1 MKKFFEPLKLADR
14 GILITICLL
23 GIISLVTLEST
34 VYSDG
39 FVMDRAVWVQ
49 AVAYIIGFFA
59 LVFVLHID
67 FSHFQDFTKPMYIAA
82 LLLLFTVYI
91 PGLGVEAYGARAW
104 IKLGPTT
111 LQPSEFV
118 KILFILLMA
127 NYLTTHREDIKKFR
141 GVVLAGLYAVP
152 IILVVLKEDLGSAL
166 VYMSIWIFMVFFAGI
181 DYKILFKSIIG
192 VACAIPIAYNF
203 LDDYQKDRI
212 EAFLHPDNLSLPGN
226 YQVWQSKV
234 AMGSGGFFGKGLFN
248 GTQKEMDFIP
258 VQQSDFIFSVIV
270 EELGF
275 IGGFFVIMLYGGL
288 LFRMVHIIRD
298 ALDWYGALI
307 VTGFTAMFIFQV
319 FENIAMT
326 MGIMPVTGITL
337 PLMSGGGTS
346 VIATLMG
353 LGVVLNIGINSSQLD
368 SKTKDE
374 LQNEVT
380 PKVGLYRREI

>member
-49 AVAYIIGFFA
+49 AVAYILGFFA

-275 IGGFFVIMLYGGL
+275 VGGFFVIMLYGGL
-288 LFRMVHIIRD
+288 LFRMVNIIRD

-353 LGVVLNIGINSSQLD
+353 LGVVLNIGINSKSI
-368 SKTKDE
+368 
-374 LQNEVT
+374 
-380 PKVGLYRREI
+380 RF

>member
-1 MKKFFEPLKLADR
+1 MKKFFEPLKLADKT
-14 GILITICLL
+14 ILALIGAL

-34 VYSDG
+34 VYDNG

-49 AVAYIIGFFA
+49 ALAYFLGFIA

-67 FSHFQDFTKPMYIAA
+67 YNNFRYFTKPLYIAA
-82 LLLLFTVYI
+82 MVLLFSVYI
-91 PGLGVEAYGARAW
+91 PGLGIEQYGSRAW
-104 IKLGPTT
+104 INLGVTT

-118 KILFILLMA
+118 KIIFIFLMA
-127 NYLTTHREDIKKFR
+127 TYLTDHREDIKKFR
-141 GVVLAGLYAVP
+141 GVVQAGLFAVP

-181 DYKILFKSIIG
+181 DYKILLKSIVG
-192 VACAIPIAYNF
+192 VICAIPIAYNF

-212 EAFLHPDNLSLPGN
+212 EAFLHPDNLDLPGN

-248 GTQKEMDFIP
+248 GTQKELDFIP

-275 IGGFFVIMLYGGL
+275 IGGLAVILIYGL
-288 LFRMVHIIRD
+288 LMTRMVITIRN
-298 ALDWYGALI
+298 AIDWYGALI

-337 PLMSGGGTS
+337 PLLSGGGTS
-346 VIATLMG
+346 VIATLIG
-353 LGVVLNIGINSSQLD
+353 LGVVLNVGINSKSI
-368 SKTKDE
+368 
-374 LQNEVT
+374 
-380 PKVGLYRREI
+380 RF

>member
-14 GILITICLL
+14 GILIIVCIL
-23 GIISLVTLEST
+23 GIISLLILEST
-34 VYSDG
+34 VYNNG
-39 FVMDRAVWVQ
+39 LVIDRSIVVQ
-49 AVAYIIGFFA
+49 AIAYVIGFLG
-59 LVFVLHID
+59 LVAILHFDLNI
-67 FSHFQDFTKPMYIAA
+67 FQDFTKPMYIAA
-82 LLLLFTVYI
+82 ILILLTVYI
-91 PGLGVEAYGARAW
+91 PGLGVELYGARAW
-104 IKLGPTT
+104 IKIGPTT
-111 LQPSEFV
+111 VQPSEFV

-127 NYLTTHREDIKKFR
+127 NYLITHRKDIKKFR

-152 IILVVLKEDLGSAL
+152 IILIVLKDDLGSAL
-166 VYMSIWIFMVFFAGI
+166 VYMAIWIFMVFFAGI

-212 EAFLHPDNLSLPGN
+212 EAFLHPNNLSLPGN

-258 VQQSDFIFSVIV
+258 VQESDFIFAVIV

-275 IGGFFVIMLYGGL
+275 VGGFFVIMLYGGL
-288 LFRMVHIIRD
+288 LYRMVHIIRD

-337 PLMSGGGTS
+337 PLLSSGGTS

-353 LGVVLNIGINSSQLD
+353 LGVVLNIGINSKSI
-368 SKTKDE
+368 
-374 LQNEVT
+374 
-380 PKVGLYRREI
+380 RF